1 MPFFFSKLPNQEVLV
16 LGPNQVKQNKKKST
30 KKKQA
35 EQANKISCIIC
46 MCRIW
51 IQKDIEQVQMSPS
64 GVRAIQ
70 PPLYHGVL
78 GDDRSHKEKISKT
91 KITVSPICLKGG
103 RNMYK
108 QWHTELKLMMLF
120 VAKYTQ
126 QLHKHL
132 LLHSS
137 HNLKVLVGSLLKGHP
152 ADHVS
157 MNLFVKQI
165 NGCVC
170 AYSSSVFICA

>member
-1 MPFFFSKLPNQEVLV
+1 MLI
-16 LGPNQVKQNKKKST
+16 
-30 KKKQA
+30 
-35 EQANKISCIIC
+35 ISC

-170 AYSSSVFICA
+170 VYSSSVFICA